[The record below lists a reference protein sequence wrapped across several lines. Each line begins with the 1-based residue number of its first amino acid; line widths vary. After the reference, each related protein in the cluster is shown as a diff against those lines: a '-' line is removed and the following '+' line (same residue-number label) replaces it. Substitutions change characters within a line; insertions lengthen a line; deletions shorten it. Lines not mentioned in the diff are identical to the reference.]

1 MGIRF
6 FTAKSGLPSC
16 AVNGTNLHSSYDPE
30 REAERFVDTMSPS
43 FYPQYIVVTEPALS
57 YCAQFFRKRF
67 PAAVLVA
74 VRYAPDFA
82 EADKGWDIVFDAAQS
97 ALRLSDTLFDKLGEE
112 GLCSALFASW
122 QPSARAFPEKNA
134 AVWQEIKYAV
144 DKGRDVL
151 FTRSCFASRWIANAF
166 FICRHIER
174 ARRIVKGSAPVVIA
188 ASGPSLKSALPYL
201 AEFRPS
207 YFLIAASS
215 ALSVLTAYGII
226 PDVCIATDGGF
237 YAKAHLSPLL
247 RFPHIPLALAE
258 EASCSG
264 DILSTSGIIPLS
276 YGDGFAASLFAACGI
291 PSMKIERNGTVSG
304 SALDFARSITDGSV
318 FSCGLDMAPAS
329 GLQHARPNALEER
342 EAASYMKTYPNE
354 TKNCASRFASGSL
367 ELYRQWF
374 QSLPKARVK
383 NVYRFAHDY
392 RFLNTLG
399 AIADVDTAFFEQS
412 LSQQRILPRI
422 EDEALPKKEAVQ
434 KAALDFLKLHA
445 GSDAWLHEIF
455 PAEYVSRQR
464 EIDAEKKGSKTET
477 LAKKS
482 DALSKKIARIIG

>member
-6 FTAKSGLPSC
+6 FTAKSGLPTC
-16 AVNGTNLHSSYDPE
+16 AANGTNLHSSYDPE
-30 REAERFVDTMSPS
+30 REAERFVDAMSPP
-43 FYPQYIVVTEPALS
+43 FNPQYVLVTEPALS

-97 ALRLSDTLFDKLGEE
+97 TLGLSDTLFDKLGEE

-122 QPSARAFPEKNA
+122 QPSARAFPEKDA
-134 AVWQEIKYAV
+134 AVWREIKYAV

-174 ARRIVKGSAPVVIA
+174 ARRIVKGSSPVVVA

-201 AEFRPS
+201 ARFRAS

-226 PDVCIATDGGF
+226 PDLCIATDGGF
-237 YAKAHLSPLL
+237 YAKAHLSPLS
-247 RFPHIPLALAE
+247 RFPHIPLALAQ

-264 DILSTSGIIPLS
+264 AILSACNIIPLS
-276 YGDGFAASLFAACGI
+276 YGDGFAANLFAACGI

-318 FSCGLDMAPAS
+318 FLCGLDMAPAS

-342 EAASYMKTYPNE
+342 EAASYIKTYPNE
-354 TKNCASRFASGSL
+354 TKNSASRFASGAL
-367 ELYRQWF
+367 ELYRKWF
-374 QSLPKARVK
+374 QSLPKTRVK

-392 RFLNTLG
+392 PFSNTLG
-399 AIADVDTAFFEQS
+399 AIADVDAAFFEQS

-422 EDEALPKKEAVQ
+422 ADEALPKKDAVQ
-434 KAALDFLKLHA
+434 KAARDFLKLHA

-455 PAEYVSRQR
+455 PAEYVSHQR
-464 EIDAEKKGSKTET
+464 EPDAEKKEKQAET

-482 DALSKKIARIIG
+482 GALSKKIARIIG

>member
-1 MGIRF
+1 
-6 FTAKSGLPSC
+6 
-16 AVNGTNLHSSYDPE
+16 
-30 REAERFVDTMSPS
+30 MSPP
-43 FYPQYIVVTEPALS
+43 FNPQYVVVTEPALS

-82 EADKGWDIVFDAAQS
+82 EADKGWDIVFDAGRS
-97 ALRLSDTLFDKLGEE
+97 EVRLSDVLFDRLGEE

-122 QPSARAFPEKNA
+122 QPSARAFPEKDA

-166 FICRHIER
+166 FICKHMER
-174 ARRIVKGSAPVVIA
+174 ARRIVKGSSPVVVA

-318 FSCGLDMAPAS
+318 FLCGLDMAPAS

-342 EAASYMKTYPNE
+342 EAASYIKTYPNE
-354 TKNCASRFASGSL
+354 TKNSASRFASGAL
-367 ELYRQWF
+367 ELYRKWF
-374 QSLPKARVK
+374 RSLPKTRVK

-392 RFLNTLG
+392 RFSNTLG
-399 AIADVDTAFFEQS
+399 AIADVDAAFFERS

-422 EDEALPKKEAVQ
+422 ADEALPKKDAVQ
-434 KAALDFLKLHA
+434 KAARDFLKLHA

-464 EIDAEKKGSKTET
+464 EPDAEKKESKAET

>member
-1 MGIRF
+1 
-6 FTAKSGLPSC
+6 
-16 AVNGTNLHSSYDPE
+16 
-30 REAERFVDTMSPS
+30 MSPS
-43 FYPQYIVVTEPALS
+43 FYPQYVVVTEPALS

-74 VRYAPDFA
+74 VRYVPDFSIT
-82 EADKGWDIVFDAAQS
+82 DKTWDIVFDAAQNEV
-97 ALRLSDTLFDKLGEE
+97 RLSDVLFDRLGEE

-122 QPSARAFPEKNA
+122 QPSARAFPEKDA
-134 AVWQEIKYAV
+134 AVWQEIKHAV

-174 ARRIVKGSAPVVIA
+174 ARRIVKGSSSVVVA
-188 ASGPSLKSALPYL
+188 ASGPSLKSVLPYL

-215 ALSVLTAYGII
+215 ALSVLTAYGIV

-237 YAKAHLSPLL
+237 YAKAHLSPLS

-258 EASCSG
+258 EASCNG
-264 DILSTSGIIPLS
+264 TVLSTSGIIPLS

-291 PSMKIERNGTVSG
+291 PSMNIERNGTVSG
-304 SALDFARSITDGSV
+304 SALDFAQSVTDGSV
-318 FSCGLDMAPAS
+318 FLCGLDMAPSS

-342 EAASYMKTYPNE
+342 EAASYMKTYSKE
-354 TKNCASRFASGSL
+354 TKNCASRFASGAL
-367 ELYRQWF
+367 ELYRKWF

-383 NVYRFAHDY
+383 NVYRLARDY
-392 RFLNTLG
+392 RFSNTLG
-399 AIADVDTAFFEQS
+399 AITDVDIAFFERS
-412 LSQQRILPRI
+412 LSPRRILPRI
-422 EDEALPKKEAVQ
+422 EDEALPKKEVVQ
-434 KAALDFLKLHA
+434 KAARDFLKLHA

-464 EIDAEKKGSKTET
+464 EPDTEKKESKAET

>member
-1 MGIRF
+1 
-6 FTAKSGLPSC
+6 
-16 AVNGTNLHSSYDPE
+16 
-30 REAERFVDTMSPS
+30 MSPP
-43 FYPQYIVVTEPALS
+43 FNPQYVLVTEPALS

-67 PAAVLVA
+67 PAAVLCT
-74 VRYAPDFA
+74 VRYVPDFA
-82 EADKGWDIVFDAAQS
+82 ETDKQWDIVFDAGQS
-97 ALRLSDTLFDKLGEE
+97 EVRLSDVLFDRLGEE

-134 AVWQEIKYAV
+134 AVWREIKHAV

-166 FICRHIER
+166 FICKHMER
-174 ARRIVKGSAPVVIA
+174 ARRIVKGSSPVVVA

-215 ALSVLTAYGII
+215 ALSVLTAAGII
-226 PDVCIATDGGF
+226 PDLCIATDGGF
-237 YAKAHLSPLL
+237 YAKAHLSPLS
-247 RFPHIPLALAE
+247 RFPHIPLALAQ

-264 DILSTSGIIPLS
+264 TILSTCAIIPLS
-276 YGDGFAASLFAACGI
+276 YGDGFAANLFAACGI

-318 FSCGLDMAPAS
+318 LLCGLDMAPAS
-329 GLQHARPNALEER
+329 GLQHAQPNVLEEE

-354 TKNCASRFASGSL
+354 TKNSASRFTSGAL
-367 ELYRQWF
+367 ELYRKWF

-392 RFLNTLG
+392 RFSNTLG
-399 AIADVDTAFFEQS
+399 AIADVDAAFFEQS
-412 LSQQRILPRI
+412 LSQQRTLPRI
-422 EDEALPKKEAVQ
+422 ADETLPKKDAVQ
-434 KAALDFLKLHA
+434 KAARDFLKLHA

-464 EIDAEKKGSKTET
+464 EPDAEKKESKAET

>member
-1 MGIRF
+1 
-6 FTAKSGLPSC
+6 
-16 AVNGTNLHSSYDPE
+16 
-30 REAERFVDTMSPS
+30 MSPS
-43 FYPQYIVVTEPALS
+43 FYPQYVVVTEPALS

-74 VRYAPDFA
+74 VRYVPDFSIT
-82 EADKGWDIVFDAAQS
+82 DKTWDIVFDTAQNEV
-97 ALRLSDTLFDKLGEE
+97 RLSDVLFDRLGEE

-122 QPSARAFPEKNA
+122 RPSARAFPEKDA
-134 AVWQEIKYAV
+134 AVWQEIKHAV

-166 FICRHIER
+166 FICKHIER
-174 ARRIVKGSAPVVIA
+174 ARRIVKGSSSVVVA
-188 ASGPSLKSALPYL
+188 ASGPSLKSALPCL

-215 ALSVLTAYGII
+215 ALSVLTAYGIV

-237 YAKAHLSPLL
+237 YAKAHLSPLS

-258 EASCSG
+258 EASCNG
-264 DILSTSGIIPLS
+264 TVLSTSGIIPLS

-291 PSMKIERNGTVSG
+291 PSMNIERNGTVSG
-304 SALDFARSITDGSV
+304 SALDFAQSVTDGSV
-318 FSCGLDMAPAS
+318 FLCGLDMAPSS

-342 EAASYMKTYPNE
+342 EAASYMKTYSKE
-354 TKNCASRFASGSL
+354 TKNCASRFASGAL
-367 ELYRQWF
+367 ELYRKWF

-383 NVYRFAHDY
+383 NVYRLARDY
-392 RFLNTLG
+392 RFSNTLG
-399 AIADVDTAFFEQS
+399 AITDVDIAFFERS
-412 LSQQRILPRI
+412 LSPRRILPRI
-422 EDEALPKKEAVQ
+422 EDEALPKKEVVQ
-434 KAALDFLKLHA
+434 KAARDFLKLHA

-464 EIDAEKKGSKTET
+464 EPDTEKKESKAET

>member
-1 MGIRF
+1 MGVCF

-16 AVNGTNLHSSYDPE
+16 AANGTNIHSSYDPE
-30 REAERFVDTMSPS
+30 REAERFVAAMSPS
-43 FYPQYIVVTEPALS
+43 FYPQYVVVTEPALS

-74 VRYAPDFA
+74 VRYVPDFSIT
-82 EADKGWDIVFDAAQS
+82 DKTWDIVFDAAQNEV
-97 ALRLSDTLFDKLGEE
+97 RLSDVLFDRLGEE

-122 QPSARAFPEKNA
+122 QPSARAFPEKDA
-134 AVWQEIKYAV
+134 AVWQEIKHAV

-174 ARRIVKGSAPVVIA
+174 ARRIVKGSSSVVVA
-188 ASGPSLKSALPYL
+188 ASGPSLKSVLPYL

-215 ALSVLTAYGII
+215 ALSVLTAYGIV

-237 YAKAHLSPLL
+237 YAKAHLSPLS

-258 EASCSG
+258 EASCNG
-264 DILSTSGIIPLS
+264 TVLSTSGIIPLS

-291 PSMKIERNGTVSG
+291 PSMNIERNGTVSG
-304 SALDFARSITDGSV
+304 SALDFAQSVTDGSV
-318 FSCGLDMAPAS
+318 FLCGLDMAPSS

-342 EAASYMKTYPNE
+342 EAASYMKTYSKE
-354 TKNCASRFASGSL
+354 TKNCASRFASGAL
-367 ELYRQWF
+367 ELYRKWF

-383 NVYRFAHDY
+383 NVYRLARDY
-392 RFLNTLG
+392 RFSNTLG
-399 AIADVDTAFFEQS
+399 AITDVDIAFFERS
-412 LSQQRILPRI
+412 LSPRRILPRI
-422 EDEALPKKEAVQ
+422 EDEALPKKEVVQ
-434 KAALDFLKLHA
+434 KAARDFLKLHA

-464 EIDAEKKGSKTET
+464 EPDTEKKESKAET

>member
-1 MGIRF
+1 
-6 FTAKSGLPSC
+6 
-16 AVNGTNLHSSYDPE
+16 
-30 REAERFVDTMSPS
+30 MSPP
-43 FYPQYIVVTEPALS
+43 FHPQYVLVTEPALS

-67 PAAVLVA
+67 PAAVLCA
-74 VRYAPDFA
+74 VRYAPDFS
-82 EADKGWDIVFDAAQS
+82 EADKQWDIVFDAGQS
-97 ALRLSDTLFDKLGEE
+97 EVRLSDVLFDRLGEE

-122 QPSARAFPEKNA
+122 QPSARAFPEKDA
-134 AVWQEIKYAV
+134 AVWREIKYAV

-174 ARRIVKGSAPVVIA
+174 ARRIVKGSSPVVVA

-201 AEFRPS
+201 AQFRPS

-237 YAKAHLSPLL
+237 YAKAHLSPLS
-247 RFPHIPLALAE
+247 RFPHIPLALAQ

-264 DILSTSGIIPLS
+264 DILSACDIIPLS

-318 FSCGLDMAPAS
+318 FLCGLDMAPAS
-329 GLQHARPNALEER
+329 GLQHAQPNVLEEE

-354 TKNCASRFASGSL
+354 TKNSASRFASGAL
-367 ELYRQWF
+367 ELYRKWF
-374 QSLPKARVK
+374 RSLPKTRVK

-392 RFLNTLG
+392 RFSNTLG
-399 AIADVDTAFFEQS
+399 AIADVDAAFFERS

-422 EDEALPKKEAVQ
+422 ADEALPKKDAVQ
-434 KAALDFLKLHA
+434 KAARDFLKLHA

-464 EIDAEKKGSKTET
+464 EIDAEKKESKAET

>member
-6 FTAKSGLPSC
+6 FTAKSGLPTC
-16 AVNGTNLHSSYDPE
+16 AANGTNLHSSYDPE
-30 REAERFVDTMSPS
+30 REAERFVDAMSPS
-43 FYPQYIVVTEPALS
+43 FNPQYIVVTEPALS

-122 QPSARAFPEKNA
+122 QPSARAFPEKDA
-134 AVWQEIKYAV
+134 AVWREIKHAV

-174 ARRIVKGSAPVVIA
+174 ARRIVKGSSPVVVA
-188 ASGPSLKSALPYL
+188 ASGPSLKSALPCL
-201 AEFRPS
+201 AQFRPS

-226 PDVCIATDGGF
+226 PDLCIATDGGF
-237 YAKAHLSPLL
+237 YAKAHLSPLS
-247 RFPHIPLALAE
+247 RFPHIPLALAQ

-264 DILSTSGIIPLS
+264 DILSACDIIPLS
-276 YGDGFAASLFAACGI
+276 YGDGFAANLFAACGI

-318 FSCGLDMAPAS
+318 FLCGLDMAPAS
-329 GLQHARPNALEER
+329 GLQHAQPNVLEEE

-354 TKNCASRFASGSL
+354 TKNSASRFASGAL
-367 ELYRQWF
+367 ELYRKWF
-374 QSLPKARVK
+374 RSLPKTRVK

-392 RFLNTLG
+392 RFSNTLG
-399 AIADVDTAFFEQS
+399 AIADVDAAFFERS

-422 EDEALPKKEAVQ
+422 ADEALPKKDAVQ
-434 KAALDFLKLHA
+434 KAARDFLKLHA

-464 EIDAEKKGSKTET
+464 EPDAEKKEKQTET

>member
-6 FTAKSGLPSC
+6 FTAKSGLPTCS
-16 AVNGTNLHSSYDPE
+16 ANGTNLHSSYDPE
-30 REAERFVDTMSPS
+30 REAERFVASISAP
-43 FYPQYIVVTEPALS
+43 FNPQYIVVTEPALS

-67 PAAVLVA
+67 PAAVLCA
-74 VRYAPDFA
+74 VRYAPHFSETDRA
-82 EADKGWDIVFDAAQS
+82 WDIVFDAAQNEV
-97 ALRLSDTLFDKLGEE
+97 RLSDALFNTLGEE

-122 QPSARAFPEKNA
+122 QPASRAFPEKDA

-151 FTRSCFASRWIANAF
+151 FTRSSFASRWIANAF
-166 FICRHIER
+166 FICKHIER
-174 ARRIVKGSAPVVIA
+174 ARRIVNGSSPVVVA

-201 AEFRPS
+201 ARFRPS

-215 ALSVLTAYGII
+215 ALSVLTAYGIV
-226 PDVCIATDGGF
+226 PDLCIATDGGF

-264 DILSTSGIIPLS
+264 AILSTCAIIPLS
-276 YGDGFAASLFAACGI
+276 YGDGLAANLFAACGI

-318 FSCGLDMAPAS
+318 FLCGLDMAPAS
-329 GLQHARPNALEER
+329 GFQHARPNALEKGG
-342 EAASYMKTYPNE
+342 AASCMKTYPNE
-354 TKNCASRFASGSL
+354 TKNSASRFASGSL
-367 ELYRQWF
+367 ELYRKWF

-392 RFLNTLG
+392 RFSNTLG

-412 LSQQRILPRI
+412 LSPLRTLPRI
-422 EDEALPKKEAVQ
+422 EDKALPKKDAVQ
-434 KAALDFLKLHA
+434 KAARDFLKLHA

-464 EIDAEKKGSKTET
+464 EPDAEKKEKQTET

>member
-1 MGIRF
+1 
-6 FTAKSGLPSC
+6 
-16 AVNGTNLHSSYDPE
+16 
-30 REAERFVDTMSPS
+30 MSPP
-43 FYPQYIVVTEPALS
+43 FNPQYVLVTEPALS

-67 PAAVLVA
+67 PAAVLCA
-74 VRYAPDFA
+74 VRYAPDFS
-82 EADKGWDIVFDAAQS
+82 EADKQWDIVFDAGQS
-97 ALRLSDTLFDKLGEE
+97 EVRFSDVLFDRLGEE

-122 QPSARAFPEKNA
+122 QPSARAFPEKDA
-134 AVWQEIKYAV
+134 AVWREIKYAV

-174 ARRIVKGSAPVVIA
+174 ARRIVKGSSPVVVA

-201 AEFRPS
+201 AQFQPS

-237 YAKAHLSPLL
+237 YAKAHLSPLS
-247 RFPHIPLALAE
+247 RFPHIPLALAQ

-264 DILSTSGIIPLS
+264 DILSACDIIPLS

-318 FSCGLDMAPAS
+318 FLCGLDMAPAS
-329 GLQHARPNALEER
+329 GLQHAQPNVLEEE
-342 EAASYMKTYPNE
+342 EAASYIKTYPNE
-354 TKNCASRFASGSL
+354 TKNSASRFTSGAL
-367 ELYRQWF
+367 ELYRKWF
-374 QSLPKARVK
+374 RSLPKARVK

-392 RFLNTLG
+392 RFSNTLG
-399 AIADVDTAFFEQS
+399 AIADVDAAFFERS

-422 EDEALPKKEAVQ
+422 ADEALPKKDAVQ
-434 KAALDFLKLHA
+434 KAARDFLKLHA

-464 EIDAEKKGSKTET
+464 EPDAEKKESKAET

>member
-1 MGIRF
+1 MGVCF

-16 AVNGTNLHSSYDPE
+16 AANGTKLHSSYDPE
-30 REAERFVDTMSPS
+30 REAERFVAAMSPS
-43 FYPQYIVVTEPALS
+43 FYPQYVVVTEPALS

-74 VRYAPDFA
+74 VRYVPDFSIT
-82 EADKGWDIVFDAAQS
+82 DKTWDIVFDAAQNEV
-97 ALRLSDTLFDKLGEE
+97 RLSDVLFDRLGEE
-112 GLCSALFASW
+112 GLCSALFTSW
-122 QPSARAFPEKNA
+122 QPSARAFPEKDA
-134 AVWQEIKYAV
+134 AVWQEIKHAV

-174 ARRIVKGSAPVVIA
+174 ARRIVKGSSSVVVA

-215 ALSVLTAYGII
+215 ALSVLTAYGIV

-237 YAKAHLSPLL
+237 YAKAHLSPLS

-258 EASCSG
+258 EASCNG
-264 DILSTSGIIPLS
+264 TVLSTSGIIPLS

-291 PSMKIERNGTVSG
+291 PSMNIERNGTVSG
-304 SALDFARSITDGSV
+304 SALDFAQSVTDGSV
-318 FSCGLDMAPAS
+318 FLCGLDMAPSS
-329 GLQHARPNALEER
+329 GLQHARPNALEES
-342 EAASYMKTYPNE
+342 EAASYMKTYSKE
-354 TKNCASRFASGSL
+354 TKNCASRFASGAL
-367 ELYRQWF
+367 ELYRKWF

-383 NVYRFAHDY
+383 NVYRLARDY
-392 RFLNTLG
+392 RFSNTLG
-399 AIADVDTAFFEQS
+399 AITDVDIAFFERS
-412 LSQQRILPRI
+412 LSPRRILPRI
-422 EDEALPKKEAVQ
+422 EDEALPKKEVVQ
-434 KAALDFLKLHA
+434 KAARDFLKLHA

-464 EIDAEKKGSKTET
+464 EPDTEKKESKAET